1 MNALGIS
8 RQVFFSF
15 EFIIPERAFPIDFY
29 AKTQLFISYQP
40 FASTHHHYIQMILY
54 IQLALINDLFK
65 LVFSISLM
73 HLLVLSSNNS
83 SEKVSRIFLLSNSF
97 QQIV

>member
-29 AKTQLFISYQP
+29 AKIHLFISYQL
-40 FASTHHHYIQMILY
+40 FASTHHHCIQMILY
-54 IQLALINDLFK
+54 TQLSLINDLFK
-65 LVFSISLM
+65 LAFSISLM
-73 HLLVLSSNNS
+73 HLLVLSGNNF
-83 SEKVSRIFLLSNSF
+83 SEKFSGIFLLSNSF